1 MKYIRKIAVLFI
13 CVIMLASV
21 AIGVGVIFAVRN
33 VNVTMYSYTCKT
45 DNEAQAKIAEFK
57 NAILKNV
64 KGKLISSVTEEKVKS
79 ALSDGNYFYV
89 AEFKKVYPCTL
100 NVTIKEHKEVFY
112 CADVGGAYTVY
123 DESGSPLRVA
133 ENEEAAINPDGIPNL
148 LVEGAAP
155 ADMLQYYAKL
165 AAACTAFENAFGSLR
180 SVCEKAVLSI
190 GAINDGIS
198 FYLRCGVRLT
208 VLDFGFYANEKI
220 SAGLACFNGLS
231 ADKKQCGEIYCY
243 RTAEGTVSSTYR

>member
-13 CVIMLASV
+13 CVVMLASV

-133 ENEEAAINPDGIPNL
+133 ENEEATINPDGIPNL

-155 ADMLQYYAKL
+155 ADMLQYSAKL
-165 AAACTAFENAFGSLR
+165 AAACAAFENAFGSLR
-180 SVCEKAVLSI
+180 SVCNKAVLSI
-190 GAINDGIS
+190 H
-198 FYLRCGVRLT
+198 LRLT

-243 RTAEGTVSSTYR
+243 RTAEGALSSTYR